1 VKEAKAV
8 VLHAA
13 SLKSKFERMT
23 TMNNKRRN
31 SRKQTMRHVV
41 ALMVSMLVIPALQV
55 NLYAEDQTPAYVEL
69 NAEQLD
75 QLVAPI
81 ALDPD
86 SLVAQVLTA
95 ATFPDQVVAANAWLK
110 QNMDLQPDERAT
122 AADNMSWDDS
132 VKGLTAF
139 PSTLENLAKNKG
151 WTTELGNAYYNQPGD
166 VMNAVQAM
174 REQAKDSNKL
184 VTTAQQKVAVD
195 ADGAI
200 TITPVNVA
208 AVYVPYYNPWA
219 IWGTLFVAYPGY
231 VVLPP
236 PVGYVVG
243 VGLAFDPPVAVGV
256 YAAGFDWGFANWGP
270 AWGVGTINY
279 GGNTYISNSVTVIN
293 HGRFGYHDHDAFAR
307 GGRGVPRGF
316 HGFAHAGVAREA
328 GRRAGLEH
336 GRLDARRHDTGH
348 FDHGR
353 TGRPDGHHDPVSR
366 TGYHGPSGKPLPGH
380 SSPSKPAPS
389 KPSPSKPTPGHGT
402 TSGKPTGSHPTPG
415 TNHSGYGSGHTTSG
429 SGNHGT
435 TTTKRTSTPNRS
447 TTAAN
452 HTSNATHN
460 TTTNH
465 ATPAANHT
473 ANAGHTAAPASHT
486 AANVGHAAAAGG
498 GHAAGGKGRG
508 R

>member
-1 VKEAKAV
+1 M

-23 TMNNKRRN
+23 TMNDKRRN
-31 SRKQTMRHVV
+31 FRRQTMRHVV
-41 ALMVSMLVIPALQV
+41 ALMVCMLLIPALQL
-55 NLYAEDQTPAYVEL
+55 NLYAEDQAPAYVEL

-95 ATFPDQVVAANAWLK
+95 STFPDQVVAANSWLK

-132 VKGLTAF
+132 VKALTAF
-139 PSTLENLAKNKG
+139 PSTLENMAKNKG
-151 WTTELGNAYYNQPGD
+151 WTTQLGNAYFNQPGD

-174 REQAKDSNKL
+174 REEAKDSNKL
-184 VTTAQQKVAVD
+184 VTTVQQKVGVD

-219 IWGTLFVAYPGY
+219 IWGTLFVAYPSY

-236 PVGYVVG
+236 PVGYVAG

-256 YAAGFDWGFANWGP
+256 YATGFDWGFANWAP

-293 HGRFGYHDHDAFAR
+293 HGRFGYHDRGVFAHA
-307 GGRGVPRGF
+307 GRGVPRGF
-316 HGFAHAGVAREA
+316 HGCARYGAAREA
-328 GRRAGLEH
+328 GLHAGLGH
-336 GRLDARRHDTGH
+336 RPLDARYHQP
-348 FDHGR
+348 
-353 TGRPDGHHDPVSR
+353 GRPGHEPGRQPLGPREHHEPVSKP
-366 TGYHGPSGKPLPGH
+366 TGYHGKPLPGH
-380 SSPSKPAPS
+380 STPS
-389 KPSPSKPTPGHGT
+389 KPSPSKPAPGHGT
-402 TSGKPTGSHPTPG
+402 TSGKPSGSHPAG
-415 TNHSGYGSGHTTSG
+415 GSNHSGYGSGHATP
-429 SGNHGT
+429 SGNHRT

-447 TTAAN
+447 TSAGNGRNNANRSTSAN
-452 HTSNATHN
+452 HTNPATSRS
-460 TTTNH
+460 
-465 ATPAANHT
+465 
-473 ANAGHTAAPASHT
+473 ANAVHAAAPASHSAT
-486 AANVGHAAAAGG
+486 NVGHAAPAGG
-498 GHAAGGKGRG
+498 GHAAASKGRG

>member
-1 VKEAKAV
+1 
-8 VLHAA
+8 
-13 SLKSKFERMT
+13 
-23 TMNNKRRN
+23 MNNKRRN
-31 SRKQTMRHVV
+31 FGKQTMRHVV
-41 ALMVSMLVIPALQV
+41 ALMVSMLLIPVLQL

-86 SLVAQVLTA
+86 SLVAQILTA
-95 ATFPDQVVAANAWLK
+95 STFPDQVVAANSWLK

-151 WTTELGNAYYNQPGD
+151 WTTQLGNAYYNQPGD

-184 VTTAQQKVAVD
+184 VTTAQQKVDVE

-236 PVGYVVG
+236 PPGYIVG

-256 YAAGFDWGFANWGP
+256 YAAGFDWGFNAWAP

-293 HGRFGYHDHDAFAR
+293 HGRFGYHDRDVFAR

-316 HGFAHAGVAREA
+316 HGCARYGAAREA
-328 GRRAGLEH
+328 GRRAGFEH
-336 GRLDARRHDTGH
+336 GRLDARRHDSGH
-348 FDHGR
+348 LDHGR
-353 TGRPDGHHDPVSR
+353 TGRPEGHHDPVSR
-366 TGYHGPSGKPLPGH
+366 TGYHGPTGKPLPGH
-380 SSPSKPAPS
+380 STPS
-389 KPSPSKPTPGHGT
+389 KPSPSKPTTGH
-402 TSGKPTGSHPTPG
+402 SSAGKPSGSHPAPS
-415 TNHSGYGSGHTTSG
+415 TNHGSGHATPTG

-435 TTTKRTSTPNRS
+435 TTTKKTSTPSRS
-447 TTAAN
+447 TSAAN
-452 HTSNATHN
+452 RPSN
-460 TTTNH
+460 
-465 ATPAANHT
+465 ANHT
-473 ANAGHTAAPASHT
+473 ASTNHSATANHAAPAANRSANAAHAATPASHT
-486 AANVGHAAAAGG
+486 AANVGHSAPAGG
-498 GHAAGGKGRG
+498 GHAAAPSKGRG

>member
-1 VKEAKAV
+1 
-8 VLHAA
+8 
-13 SLKSKFERMT
+13 
-23 TMNNKRRN
+23 MNNERRN
-31 SRKQTMRHVV
+31 FWKQTMRHVV
-41 ALMVSMLVIPALQV
+41 ALMVSMLVIPALQL

-95 ATFPDQVVAANAWLK
+95 STFPDQVVAANSWLK

-139 PSTLENLAKNKG
+139 PSTLENMAKNKG
-151 WTTELGNAYYNQPGD
+151 WTTQLGNAYYNQPGD

-184 VTTAQQKVAVD
+184 VTTAQQKVDVE

-236 PVGYVVG
+236 PPGYVVG

-256 YAAGFDWGFANWGP
+256 YAAGFDWGFANWAP

-279 GGNTYISNSVTVIN
+279 VGNTYISNSVTVIN
-293 HGRFGYHDHDAFAR
+293 HGRFGYHDRDVFAR

-316 HGFAHAGVAREA
+316 HGCARYGAAREA
-328 GRRAGLEH
+328 GRRAGFEH

-348 FDHGR
+348 VDHGR
-353 TGRPDGHHDPVSR
+353 TGRTEGHHDPISR
-366 TGYHGPSGKPLPGH
+366 TGYHGPTGKPLPGH
-380 SSPSKPAPS
+380 SN
-389 KPSPSKPTPGHGT
+389 PSKPTPSKPNPGKPTTGHGT
-402 TSGKPTGSHPTPG
+402 TSGKSTGSHPPG
-415 TNHSGYGSGHTTSG
+415 TNHSGYGSGHATPSG
-429 SGNHGT
+429 GGNHGTT

-447 TTAAN
+447 TSAAN
-452 HTSNATHN
+452 HTSNANRSTAA
-460 TTTNH
+460 NH

-473 ANAGHTAAPASHT
+473 ANASHAAAPASHS
-486 AANVGHAAAAGG
+486 AANVGHVAAAGG
-498 GHAAGGKGRG
+498 GHAGTGKGRG